1 MIRFENVSKT
11 FRGNGKQVE
20 AVKEVS
26 LHIKKGEIFGIIGYS
41 GAGKSTLV
49 RCINLLERPD
59 RGRIWIGDTEITVLK
74 GKSLRKQRRKIGMI
88 FQQFY
93 LFASRN
99 VYENVAYP
107 LKHQGLTGQ
116 EIKKRVEKLLNLVGL
131 EDKASAYPSQLSG
144 GQKQRAAIAR
154 ALANEPDILLCDEAT
169 SALDPK
175 TTTAILRL
183 LQEVNRKLGVTIV
196 VITHEMQVVKEICG
210 RVAVMEGGSVVE
222 EGEVFDI
229 FSNPHEKITGDFVNN
244 ASNLSRIYTYLEE
257 KAEIT
262 RLNKGECILRLH
274 YLHKNTSEALVSQIS
289 RDFSLNV
296 NIIFGNIELIGENP
310 IGGLVAIVSGS
321 GENIRRA
328 VDFLREKKVGV
339 EVLADAR
346 VS

>member
-59 RGRIWIGDTEITVLK
+59 RGRIWIGDTEITALK

-88 FQQFY
+88 FQQFH

-107 LKHQGLTGQ
+107 LKHQGLTRQ
-116 EIKKRVEKLLNLVGL
+116 EIKKRVEELLNLVGL

-196 VITHEMQVVKEICG
+196 VITHEMQVVKESCG
-210 RVAVMEGGSVVE
+210 SVAVMEGGSVVE

-257 KAEIT
+257 KAEII

-289 RDFSLNV
+289 RDFFLNV

>member
-59 RGRIWIGDTEITVLK
+59 QGRIWIGDTEITALK

-88 FQQFY
+88 FQQFH

-116 EIKKRVEKLLNLVGL
+116 EIKKRVEELLNLVGL
-131 EDKASAYPSQLSG
+131 EDKVSAYPSQLSG

-257 KAEIT
+257 KAEII

>member
-88 FQQFY
+88 FQQFH

-196 VITHEMQVVKEICG
+196 VLTQEMQVVKEICG
-210 RVAVMEGGSVVE
+210 KVADMEGGSVVE

>member
-59 RGRIWIGDTEITVLK
+59 QGRIWIGDTEITILK

-88 FQQFY
+88 FQQFH

-257 KAEIT
+257 KAEII

>member
-59 RGRIWIGDTEITVLK
+59 QGRIWIGDTEITALK

-88 FQQFY
+88 FQQFH

-116 EIKKRVEKLLNLVGL
+116 EIKKRVEELLNLVGL

>member
-88 FQQFY
+88 FQQFH

>member
-59 RGRIWIGDTEITVLK
+59 RGRIWIGDTEITALK

-88 FQQFY
+88 FQQFH

-116 EIKKRVEKLLNLVGL
+116 EIKKRVEELLNLVGL

-257 KAEIT
+257 KAEII
-262 RLNKGECILRLH
+262 RLNKGECILRLR

>member
-26 LHIKKGEIFGIIGYS
+26 LHIKKGEIFGIIGFS

-59 RGRIWIGDTEITVLK
+59 QGRIWIGDTEITALK

-88 FQQFY
+88 FQQFH

-116 EIKKRVEKLLNLVGL
+116 EIKKRVEELLNLVGL

-257 KAEIT
+257 KAEII

>member
-59 RGRIWIGDTEITVLK
+59 RGRIWIGDTEITTLK

-88 FQQFY
+88 FQQFH

-107 LKHQGLTGQ
+107 LKHQGLTRQ
-116 EIKKRVEKLLNLVGL
+116 EIKKRVEELLNLVGL

-196 VITHEMQVVKEICG
+196 VITHEMQVVKESCG
-210 RVAVMEGGSVVE
+210 SVAVMEGGSVVE

-257 KAEIT
+257 KAEII

>member
-59 RGRIWIGDTEITVLK
+59 RGRIWIGDTEITALK

-88 FQQFY
+88 FQQFH

-107 LKHQGLTGQ
+107 LKHQGLTRQ
-116 EIKKRVEKLLNLVGL
+116 EIKKRVEELLNLVGL
-131 EDKASAYPSQLSG
+131 EDKASAYPSHLSG

-229 FSNPHEKITGDFVNN
+229 FSDPHEKITGDFVNN

-257 KAEIT
+257 KAEII
-262 RLNKGECILRLH
+262 RLNEGECILRLR

-289 RDFSLNV
+289 RDFFLNV

-339 EVLADAR
+339 EVLADAI

>member
-59 RGRIWIGDTEITVLK
+59 QGRIWIGDTEITILK

-88 FQQFY
+88 FQQFH

-116 EIKKRVEKLLNLVGL
+116 EIKKRVEELLNLVGL
-131 EDKASAYPSQLSG
+131 EDKVSAYPSQLSG

-257 KAEIT
+257 KAEII

>member
-41 GAGKSTLV
+41 VAGKSTLF

-59 RGRIWIGDTEITVLK
+59 QGRIWIGDTEITILK

-88 FQQFY
+88 FQQFH

-107 LKHQGLTGQ
+107 LKHQGLTRQ
-116 EIKKRVEKLLNLVGL
+116 EIKKRVEELLNLVGL

-257 KAEIT
+257 KAEII

>member
-59 RGRIWIGDTEITVLK
+59 RGRIWIGDTEITTLK

-88 FQQFY
+88 FQQFH

-116 EIKKRVEKLLNLVGL
+116 EIKKRVEELLNLVGL
-131 EDKASAYPSQLSG
+131 EDKVSAYPSQLSG

-210 RVAVMEGGSVVE
+210 RVAVMEGGRVVE

-229 FSNPHEKITGDFVNN
+229 FSNPHEKITGDFVNS
-244 ASNLSRIYTYLEE
+244 ASNLSKIYTYLEE

-262 RLNKGECILRLH
+262 RLNEGECILRLH

>member
-11 FRGNGKQVE
+11 FRGNGTQGE
-20 AVKEVS
+20 AVKEGS
-26 LHIKKGEIFGIIGYS
+26 LHIKTGEIFGILGYS

-49 RCINLLERPD
+49 RGINLLERPD
-59 RGRIWIGDTEITVLK
+59 RGRIWIGDTEITALK

-88 FQQFY
+88 FQQFH

-116 EIKKRVEKLLNLVGL
+116 EIKKRVEELLNLVGL

-321 GENIRRA
+321 RENIRRA

>member
-59 RGRIWIGDTEITVLK
+59 RGRIWIGDTEITALK

-88 FQQFY
+88 FQQFH

-107 LKHQGLTGQ
+107 LKHQGLTRQ
-116 EIKKRVEKLLNLVGL
+116 EIKKRVEELLNLVGL
-131 EDKASAYPSQLSG
+131 EDKASAYPSHLSG

-229 FSNPHEKITGDFVNN
+229 FSDPHEKITGDFVNN

-257 KAEIT
+257 KAEII

-289 RDFSLNV
+289 RDFFLNV

>member
-59 RGRIWIGDTEITVLK
+59 QGRIWIGDTEITALK

-88 FQQFY
+88 FQQFH

-116 EIKKRVEKLLNLVGL
+116 EIKKRVEELLNLVGL

-196 VITHEMQVVKEICG
+196 VITHEMQVVKESCG

-257 KAEIT
+257 KAEII

>member
-59 RGRIWIGDTEITVLK
+59 QGRIWIGDTEITILK

-88 FQQFY
+88 FQQFH

-107 LKHQGLTGQ
+107 LKHQGLTRQ
-116 EIKKRVEKLLNLVGL
+116 EIKKRVEELLNLVGL
-131 EDKASAYPSQLSG
+131 EDKASAHPSQLSG

-257 KAEIT
+257 KAEII

>member
-59 RGRIWIGDTEITVLK
+59 RGRIWIGDTEITALK

-88 FQQFY
+88 FQQFH

-107 LKHQGLTGQ
+107 LKHQGLTRQ
-116 EIKKRVEKLLNLVGL
+116 EIKKRVEALLNLVGL

-196 VITHEMQVVKEICG
+196 VITHEMQVVKESCG
-210 RVAVMEGGSVVE
+210 SVAVMEGGSVVE

-257 KAEIT
+257 KAEII

>member
-59 RGRIWIGDTEITVLK
+59 QGRIWIGDTEITILK

-88 FQQFY
+88 FQQFH

-107 LKHQGLTGQ
+107 LKHQGLTRQ
-116 EIKKRVEKLLNLVGL
+116 EIKKRVEELLNLVGL

-229 FSNPHEKITGDFVNN
+229 FSNPQKKITEDFVNN

-262 RLNKGECILRLH
+262 RLGAGECILRLR

>member
-88 FQQFY
+88 FQQFH

-99 VYENVAYP
+99 VYEIVAYP

>member
-59 RGRIWIGDTEITVLK
+59 GGRIWIGDTEITALK

-88 FQQFY
+88 FQQFH
-93 LFASRN
+93 LFSSRN

-116 EIKKRVEKLLNLVGL
+116 EIKKRVEELLNLVGL

-262 RLNKGECILRLH
+262 RLNKGECILRLR

>member
-59 RGRIWIGDTEITVLK
+59 RGRIWIGDTEITALK

-88 FQQFY
+88 FQQFH

-107 LKHQGLTGQ
+107 LKHQGLTRQ
-116 EIKKRVEKLLNLVGL
+116 EIKKRVEELLNLVGL

-183 LQEVNRKLGVTIV
+183 LQEVNRKLEVTIV

-257 KAEIT
+257 KAEII

-321 GENIRRA
+321 RENIRRA

>member
-11 FRGNGKQVE
+11 FRGNEKQVE
-20 AVKEVS
+20 AVKEVN

-88 FQQFY
+88 FQQFH

>member
-88 FQQFY
+88 FQQFH

-131 EDKASAYPSQLSG
+131 EDKASAYPSHLSG

>member
-26 LHIKKGEIFGIIGYS
+26 LHINKGEIFGIIGYS

-88 FQQFY
+88 FQQFH

>member
-59 RGRIWIGDTEITVLK
+59 RGRIWIGDTEITALK

-88 FQQFY
+88 FQQFH

-107 LKHQGLTGQ
+107 LKHQGLTRQ
-116 EIKKRVEKLLNLVGL
+116 EIKKRVEELLNLVGL

-196 VITHEMQVVKEICG
+196 VITHEMQVVKESCG
-210 RVAVMEGGSVVE
+210 SVAVMEGGSVVE

-229 FSNPHEKITGDFVNN
+229 FSDPHEKITGDFVNN

-257 KAEIT
+257 KAEII

>member
-59 RGRIWIGDTEITVLK
+59 RGRIWIGDTEITALK
-74 GKSLRKQRRKIGMI
+74 GKSLRKLRRKIGMI
-88 FQQFY
+88 FQQFH

-116 EIKKRVEKLLNLVGL
+116 EIKKRVEELLNLVGL

-183 LQEVNRKLGVTIV
+183 LQEVNRKLEVTIV

-321 GENIRRA
+321 RENIRRA

>member
-59 RGRIWIGDTEITVLK
+59 RGRIWIGDTEITALK

-88 FQQFY
+88 FQQFH

-116 EIKKRVEKLLNLVGL
+116 EIKKRVEELLNLVGL

-183 LQEVNRKLGVTIV
+183 LQEVNRKLEVTIV

-257 KAEIT
+257 KAEII

-321 GENIRRA
+321 RENIRRA

>member
-59 RGRIWIGDTEITVLK
+59 RGRIWIGDTEITALK

-88 FQQFY
+88 FQQFH

-107 LKHQGLTGQ
+107 LKHQGLTRQ
-116 EIKKRVEKLLNLVGL
+116 EIKKRVEELLNLVGL

-183 LQEVNRKLGVTIV
+183 LQEVNRKLEVTIV

>member
-88 FQQFY
+88 FQQFH

-144 GQKQRAAIAR
+144 GQKQRVAIAGVMAMR
-154 ALANEPDILLCDEAT
+154 PRCIVLDEPTAM
-169 SALDPK
+169 LDPNGRK
-175 TTTAILRL
+175 EVLEAVHQLNR
-183 LQEVNRKLGVTIV
+183 QEKVTV
-196 VITHEMQVVKEICG
+196 VLITHYMEEVIDADHVYVMDEGHV
-210 RVAVMEGGSVVE
+210 VMEGTP
-222 EGEVFDI
+222 GEI
-229 FSNPHEKITGDFVNN
+229 FSQVDMLKKYRLDVPQVTLLAHELKKSGVDIPDGILTTEELVNC
-244 ASNLSRIYTYLEE
+244 L
-257 KAEIT
+257 
-262 RLNKGECILRLH
+262 C
-274 YLHKNTSEALVSQIS
+274 Q
-289 RDFSLNV
+289 
-296 NIIFGNIELIGENP
+296 
-310 IGGLVAIVSGS
+310 
-321 GENIRRA
+321 
-328 VDFLREKKVGV
+328 
-339 EVLADAR
+339 
-346 VS
+346 

>member
-59 RGRIWIGDTEITVLK
+59 QGRIWIGDTEITILK

-88 FQQFY
+88 FQQFH

-107 LKHQGLTGQ
+107 LKHQGLTRQ
-116 EIKKRVEKLLNLVGL
+116 EIKKRVEELLNLVGL

-169 SALDPK
+169 RALDPK

-257 KAEIT
+257 KAEII

>member
-59 RGRIWIGDTEITVLK
+59 QGRIWIGDTEITILK

-88 FQQFY
+88 FQQFH

-107 LKHQGLTGQ
+107 LKHQGLTRQ
-116 EIKKRVEKLLNLVGL
+116 EIKKRVEELLNLVGL

-257 KAEIT
+257 KAEII

-310 IGGLVAIVSGS
+310 IGGLVAIVSG
-321 GENIRRA
+321 ENIRRA

>member
-59 RGRIWIGDTEITVLK
+59 QGRIWIGDTEITILK

-88 FQQFY
+88 FQQFH

-107 LKHQGLTGQ
+107 LKHQGLTRQ
-116 EIKKRVEKLLNLVGL
+116 EIKKRVEELLNLVGL

-257 KAEIT
+257 KAEII

-328 VDFLREKKVGV
+328 VDFLWEKKVGV

>member
-59 RGRIWIGDTEITVLK
+59 QGRIWIGDTEITILK

-88 FQQFY
+88 FQQFH

-107 LKHQGLTGQ
+107 LKHQGLTRQ
-116 EIKKRVEKLLNLVGL
+116 EIKKRVEELLNLVGL

-169 SALDPK
+169 SALDSK

-257 KAEIT
+257 KAEII